1 MRAGAARERDRLRG
15 EIGQIR
21 GGIALLMKQ
30 RNGGRWEAAERREIR
45 AMLRSLTEV
54 SPYLVVLALPGS
66 VLLLPLLAWHLD
78 SRRQRRLP
86 TLSPSDNLTE
96 K

>member
-21 GGIALLMKQ
+21 GGIGLLMKQ
-30 RNGGRWEAAERREIR
+30 RNGGRWEAAERREVR

-78 SRRQRRLP
+78 SRRQRRMP
-86 TLSPSDNLTE
+86 GDNLTE